1 MKSKFIR
8 LFKIIKKHYQMGN
21 ISDSSAVLV
30 YYILLSSFPMIM
42 VLGSILRIAS
52 KNYDSVLSYL
62 KILMPGSI
70 YDAITPLIQSAFSSS
85 SGGISIG
92 LLVVIWSSSRAVAA
106 FQRTVNRTYGF
117 KGKQSA
123 IINRLFSFLFLLI
136 LLISLVLVIF
146 LISISQFVFG
156 YLYSI
161 LNLSNDYMF
170 IFHALKLP
178 ATLLVLFVILTAIYY
193 FVPSYKIKLRYVWVG
208 SLTSVLGF
216 TLLSNGFS
224 IYVKY
229 FFHSINAYKTL
240 GIFVLVMFWLYLI
253 GMTLLF
259 GAVMNAS
266 VQEYKTG
273 NLENSITGT
282 EVKDLFS
289 KYKKR

>member
-1 MKSKFIR
+1 MKAKIVR

-30 YYILLSSFPMIM
+30 YYILLSSFPMLMLVGNIFKI
-42 VLGSILRIAS
+42 VS
-52 KNYDSVLSYL
+52 KNSDNLLYYVKL
-62 KILMPGSI
+62 LMPSSI
-70 YDAITPLIQSAFSSS
+70 YDVISPLIQTAFSSS
-85 SGGISIG
+85 NGGISIG
-92 LLVVIWSSSRAVAA
+92 LIVVIWSSSRAVAA
-106 FQRTVNRTYGF
+106 FQRAVNRTYGF
-117 KGKQSA
+117 EGNQSA
-123 IINRLFSFLFLLI
+123 IINRLFSFLFLLV
-136 LLISLVLVIF
+136 LLTSLVLVVF
-146 LISISQFVFG
+146 LISISQFIFG
-156 YLYSI
+156 YFYNI
-161 LNLSNDYMF
+161 LNLSNDYMV
-170 IFHALKLP
+170 IFRALKLP
-178 ATLLVLFVILTAIYY
+178 TTLIVLFIILTAIYY

-266 VQEYKTG
+266 IQEYKTG
-273 NLENSITGT
+273 NLENNITGT
-282 EVKDLFS
+282 EVKDLLS